1 MSLDHDK
8 AHELSE
14 SGKTDHNLKHIARN
28 ESAGC
33 SDASPTALG
42 DYQILHIGTTEAT
55 LRQLIRPVEG

>member
-1 MSLDHDK
+1 MSLDHEK
-8 AHELSE
+8 AHELAE
-14 SGKTDHNLKHIARN
+14 SGKTDHSLKHIARN

-33 SDASPTALG
+33 SDASQTALG